1 MDDESGDREEDE
13 ALSSAVNDIK
23 NLVEKDFF
31 EKMDWVVNLR
41 SLILIKFGV
50 FSNAPPNHKE
60 LVRSLLLNQL
70 LEWVFSESRKPVS
83 LRHLWIQDFVV
94 TGAVIHAWS
103 QSLPMITYV
112 LDEENTQDSDSDWLF
127 NSNIDNI
134 PDERSKH
141 LEHFAVIPIEEP
153 LTNHPKGCLP
163 NVRYARASCW
173 DDDGCRQVLNSF
185 YLYLFPFIHSK

>member
-1 MDDESGDREEDE
+1 MDDDSGDREEDV

-23 NLVEKDFF
+23 NLVQNDFF
-31 EKMDWVVNLR
+31 EKMDRVVNLR

-70 LEWVFSESRKPVS
+70 LEWIFSESRKPVS

-103 QSLPMITYV
+103 PSLPMITYV
-112 LDEENTQDSDSDWLF
+112 LDEENTQESDSDWF
-127 NSNIDNI
+127 VNSNIDNT

-153 LTNHPKGCLP
+153 LTNHPKDSLP

-173 DDDGCRQVLNSF
+173 DDEGCRQVLILSISTSI
-185 YLYLFPFIHSK
+185 YS